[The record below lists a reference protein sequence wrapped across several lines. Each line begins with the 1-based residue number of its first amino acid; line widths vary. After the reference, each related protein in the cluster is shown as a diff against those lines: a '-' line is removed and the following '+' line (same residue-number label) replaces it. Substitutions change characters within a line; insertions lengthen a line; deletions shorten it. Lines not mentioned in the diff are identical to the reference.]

1 MFLPI
6 NGSFSSGR
14 KMFLKKNMVQPAL
27 QVLGVGLKES
37 KRIFCFLSGIVRKK
51 NIKKIS
57 LKNRFSYVMA
67 SLKGGIH
74 IYNIPKV
81 IQSGL
86 RLINPK
92 NLLPFFLALGPKSVS
107 CH

>member
-1 MFLPI
+1 
-6 NGSFSSGR
+6 
-14 KMFLKKNMVQPAL
+14 MVRPAL
-27 QVLGVGLKES
+27 QVFWGWFEGIQKDLLFSFGHCSKE
-37 KRIFCFLSGIVRKK
+37 KY
-51 NIKKIS
+51 KKIS